1 MSDTLTA
8 KQQTITL
15 PSLAAGEIYA
25 GILLKDGTPSHHLV
39 LLPNDLKPSTWK
51 QAIAWAAKQGGELP
65 THKEQALLFA
75 NAAGE
80 FEKIWYWSSEQYAG
94 DESAAWAQGFGNGL
108 QYYGHKASK
117 LRSRAVRRIPIE
129 EQPHD

>member
-80 FEKIWYWSSEQYAG
+80 FQESWYWSSEQYAG
-94 DESAAWAQGFGNGL
+94 DESYAWCQYFLNGT
-108 QYYGHKASK
+108 QTTNRKAIK
-117 LRSRAVRRIPIE
+117 LRARAVRRILV
-129 EQPHD
+129 